1 MTSRRTLLAA
11 ALLPTLALAEPS
23 HEDRLHAGEIFV
35 TSEKVAGTDMPLS
48 QLEGVVEAPPEA
60 VWAIVSACGNY
71 AKHFQRILASEE
83 LTREGNVV
91 TCKVTTDMPFP
102 LSDLTSINRA
112 VHTVEPGKRW
122 KREWKLVEGDYE
134 FNQGSWEL
142 TPFRGDPKR
151 TLARYRLHAQPKVG
165 LPQGIIRAAQGGNL
179 PNVMNRLRE
188 LTKGR

>member
-1 MTSRRTLLAA
+1 MTSRFILAA
-11 ALLPTLALAEPS
+11 ALLPTLAIAEPS
-23 HEDRLHAGEIFV
+23 HEDRLQGGEVFV
-35 TSEKVAGTDMPLS
+35 TSENVAGTEMPLS
-48 QLEGVVEAPPEA
+48 QVEGVVEASPEA
-60 VWAIVSACGNY
+60 VWAIVSECSNY

-83 LTREGNVV
+83 LQREGNVV

-102 LSDLTSINRA
+102 ISDLTSINRA

-122 KREWKLVEGDYE
+122 KREWKLVEGDYA

-151 TLARYRLHAQPKVG
+151 TLARYRIHAQPKIS